1 MHAPRRSILLF
12 LGRLAC
18 GMLLSLVL
26 ASASA
31 AQSTDFP
38 QFALFGGAGI
48 TNASNAVHGSFHFGA
63 DFDQGHA
70 WSPSRPLFPVGYLF
84 EGGYI
89 APVNSFAAGSA
100 ILSLNYLGKFNF
112 SDKSDAKATLFF
124 TGGYT
129 RMFGT
134 GNAINFGGGVDCRIS
149 DRTGLRFEVRDY
161 RRAGGPTEHN
171 MAIRIAL
178 LKTLAD

>member
-1 MHAPRRSILLF
+1 MHARRSSIQLSLGSLGLPLL
-12 LGRLAC
+12 
-18 GMLLSLVL
+18 LLLVL
-26 ASASA
+26 AGTCA
-31 AQSTDFP
+31 AQSADFP
-38 QFALFGGAGI
+38 QFSLFGGAGI

-63 DFDQGHA
+63 DVDQGHA

-89 APVNSFAAGSA
+89 GPMNSFAAGSA

-112 SDKSDAKATLFF
+112 SDKPDAKLTTFF

-178 LKTLAD
+178 LKTFAQ

>member
-1 MHAPRRSILLF
+1 MHARRSSIQLS
-12 LGRLAC
+12 LGRLVRAVLLIIVFATAC
-18 GMLLSLVL
+18 
-26 ASASA
+26 A
-31 AQSTDFP
+31 AQSVDFP

-48 TNASNAVHGSFHFGA
+48 TNASDAVHGSFHFGA
-63 DFDQGHA
+63 DLDQGHT

-89 APVNSFAAGSA
+89 GPTNSFAAGSA
-100 ILSLNYLGKFNF
+100 ILSLNYLGKFKF
-112 SDKSDAKATLFF
+112 SDKPDSKLTAFF

-134 GNAINFGGGVDCRIS
+134 GNAINFGGGLDYRIS
-149 DRTGLRFEVRDY
+149 ERTGVRLEVRDY